1 MFIHYG
7 CHTELHN
14 KICCYTFKFRY
25 KKLFWT
31 FSSVFFL
38 SQGQITEAELLLQ
51 KSIGLNLSVAMFPKW
66 PGDPWMCL
74 QTFVTAVSLSPQSHK
89 ALSVPGWSREPR
101 PKNRLSDKE
110 LKAAGG
116 LGLKRG
122 TERFFFPPTRLS
134 PSLASSL
141 VSTAGKMTSVS
152 QSQKR
157 FSVR

>member
-1 MFIHYG
+1 
-7 CHTELHN
+7 
-14 KICCYTFKFRY
+14 
-25 KKLFWT
+25 
-31 FSSVFFL
+31 
-38 SQGQITEAELLLQ
+38 
-51 KSIGLNLSVAMFPKW
+51 
-66 PGDPWMCL
+66 MCL

-116 LGLKRG
+116 LGLKRE
-122 TERFFFPPTRLS
+122 TERFFFPLPVSLS
-134 PSLASSL
+134 LFHSLARSL
-141 VSTAGKMTSVS
+141 MSTAGKMTSVS